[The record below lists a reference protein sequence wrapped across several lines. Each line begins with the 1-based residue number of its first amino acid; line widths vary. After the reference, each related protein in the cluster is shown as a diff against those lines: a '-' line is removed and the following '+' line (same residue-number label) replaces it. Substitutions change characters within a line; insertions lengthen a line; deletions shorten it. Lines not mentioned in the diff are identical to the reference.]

1 MTAAGAACAGGV
13 QAGAAGGRLVAG
25 GLATYLDAED
35 GVGGRPRQV
44 RYRVEASCTA
54 QGLLAALVR
63 SKPVVARTFEAGAL
77 SRGGAVLRRQDAL
90 APDVVVTL
98 ALAPADASHAGAAS
112 AAGARGREEPRV
124 LYRDPFLMAVDKP
137 AGILVHGDGTGAR
150 TLTDDVAALLAREG
164 VPSAPQAVQRLDVDT
179 TGVVLFSLAPE
190 FQPALDALV
199 ASHGM
204 RKRYLAVVEGSF
216 PAGVRRMDAPIGRD
230 RHDARRMRV
239 SAGGK
244 PALTLVTV
252 LARRG
257 GRSLLLLELGTGRRH
272 QIRVHL
278 AHAGHPIVGDA
289 LYGRAAGG
297 RSGGRAAGAG
307 GLMLHAVCEE
317 LAHPA
322 TGEALRLEA
331 GWPARFGKFFSPLD
345 YDAGARC

>member
-1 MTAAGAACAGGV
+1 MAAGARGAHD
-13 QAGAAGGRLVAG
+13 AGAQRVAD
-25 GLATYLDAED
+25 GLATYLDAAD
-35 GVGGRPRQV
+35 GAGGRPRQA

-54 QGLLAALVR
+54 QGLLAALVH
-63 SKPVVARTFEAGAL
+63 SKPVVARAFEAGAL
-77 SRGGAVLRRQDAL
+77 ARGGAALRRQDAL
-90 APDVVVTL
+90 APGDVVTL
-98 ALAPADASHAGAAS
+98 ALAPADSPHEGAGGAGGAA
-112 AAGARGREEPRV
+112 GRRGREEPRV

-137 AGILVHGDGTGAR
+137 AGILVHGDGTGVR

-164 VPSAPQAVQRLDVDT
+164 VPAAPQAVQRLDVDT

-199 ASHGM
+199 ASHDM

-216 PAGVRRMDAPIGRD
+216 DAGVRRMDAPLGRD

-257 GRSLLLLELGTGRRH
+257 GKSLLLLELGTGRRH

-297 RSGGRAAGAG
+297 RLGGRAAGAG

-322 TGEALRLEA
+322 TGKALRLEA
-331 GWPARFGKFFSPLD
+331 GWPDRFGKFFSPLD

>member
-1 MTAAGAACAGGV
+1 MVAGARGTGDARGTVGG
-13 QAGAAGGRLVAG
+13 LVAG
-25 GLATYLDAED
+25 GLATYVDAED
-35 GVGGRPRQV
+35 GAGGRPRQA
-44 RYRVEASCTA
+44 RYRVEAACTA

-63 SKPVVARTFEAGAL
+63 SKPAVARAFEAGAL
-77 SRGGAVLRRQDAL
+77 ARGGATLRRQDAL
-90 APDVVVTL
+90 VPGDVVTL
-98 ALAPADASHAGAAS
+98 ALAPADAPHAGAGGAGG
-112 AAGARGREEPRV
+112 AAGRRGREELRV

-150 TLTDDVAALLAREG
+150 TLTDGVAALLGREG
-164 VPSAPQAVQRLDVDT
+164 VPAAPQAVQRLDVDT
-179 TGVVLFSLAPE
+179 TGVVLL
-190 FQPALDALV
+190 
-199 ASHGM
+199 SHDM

-216 PAGVRRMDAPIGRD
+216 DAGVRRLDAPLGRD

-239 SAGGK
+239 SPRGK

-257 GRSLLLLELGTGRRH
+257 GKSLLLLELGTGRRH

-297 RSGGRAAGAG
+297 RAAGAG

-317 LAHPA
+317 LTHPA
-322 TGEALRLEA
+322 TGRALRLEA

>member
-1 MTAAGAACAGGV
+1 MAAGAAGARGAHD
-13 QAGAAGGRLVAG
+13 AGAQRVAD
-25 GLATYLDAED
+25 GLATYLDAAD
-35 GVGGRPRQV
+35 GSGGQARQV
-44 RYRVEASCTA
+44 RYRVEAACTA
-54 QGLLAALVR
+54 QGLLASLVR
-63 SKPVVARTFEAGAL
+63 SKPVVARAFGVGAL
-77 SRGGAVLRRQDAL
+77 VRGGAALRRQDAL
-90 APDVVVTL
+90 ASGDVVTL
-98 ALAPADASHAGAAS
+98 ALAPAPADARHARAGR
-112 AAGARGREEPRV
+112 AAGGRGGRGPRV

-137 AGILVHGDGTGAR
+137 AGILVHADGTGAR

-164 VPSAPQAVQRLDVDT
+164 VPAVPQAVQRLDVDT

-199 ASHGM
+199 ASHDM

-216 PAGVRRMDAPIGRD
+216 PAGVRRLDAPLGRD

-239 SAGGK
+239 SPRGK

-297 RSGGRAAGAG
+297 
-307 GLMLHAVCEE
+307 LMLHAVREE

-331 GWPARFGKFFSPLD
+331 GWPARFGKFFSSLD

>member
-1 MTAAGAACAGGV
+1 MVAGARGTGDARGTVGG
-13 QAGAAGGRLVAG
+13 LVAG
-25 GLATYLDAED
+25 GLATYVDASD
-35 GVGGRPRQV
+35 GAGGRPRQA
-44 RYRVEASCTA
+44 RYRVEAACTA

-63 SKPVVARTFEAGAL
+63 SKPAVARAFEAGAL
-77 SRGGAVLRRQDAL
+77 ARGGATLRRQDAL
-90 APDVVVTL
+90 VPGDVVTL
-98 ALAPADASHAGAAS
+98 ALAPADAPHAGAGGAGG
-112 AAGARGREEPRV
+112 AAGRRGREELRV

-150 TLTDDVAALLAREG
+150 TLTDGVAALLGREG
-164 VPSAPQAVQRLDVDT
+164 VPAAPQAVQRLDVDT

-199 ASHGM
+199 ASHDM

-216 PAGVRRMDAPIGRD
+216 DAGVRRLDAPIGRD

-239 SAGGK
+239 SAGSK

-297 RSGGRAAGAG
+297 RSGGRATGAG

>member
-1 MTAAGAACAGGV
+1 MAADARDAHDAGA
-13 QAGAAGGRLVAG
+13 QRVAD
-25 GLATYLDAED
+25 GLATYLDAAD
-35 GVGGRPRQV
+35 GSGGQARQV
-44 RYRVEASCTA
+44 RYRVEAACTA
-54 QGLLAALVR
+54 QGLLASLVR
-63 SKPVVARTFEAGAL
+63 SKPAVARAFEAGAL
-77 SRGGAVLRRQDAL
+77 ARGGAALRRQDAL
-90 APDVVVTL
+90 APGDVVTL
-98 ALAPADASHAGAAS
+98 ALASADAPHAGAGGAGS
-112 AAGARGREEPRV
+112 TAGARGREEPRV

-137 AGILVHGDGTGAR
+137 AGILVHADGTGAR
-150 TLTDDVAALLAREG
+150 TLTDGVAALL
-164 VPSAPQAVQRLDVDT
+164 APQAVQRLDVDT

-199 ASHGM
+199 ASHDM

-216 PAGVRRMDAPIGRD
+216 DAGVRRLDAPLGRD

-239 SAGGK
+239 SPRGK

-257 GRSLLLLELGTGRRH
+257 GKSLLLLELGTGRRH

-297 RSGGRAAGAG
+297 RAAGAG

-317 LAHPA
+317 LTHPA
-322 TGEALRLEA
+322 TGRALRLEA

>member
-13 QAGAAGGRLVAG
+13 QAAAAGGRLVAG

-90 APDVVVTL
+90 APGVVVTL
-98 ALAPADASHAGAAS
+98 ALADAPHAGAAS
-112 AAGARGREEPRV
+112 AAGACGREEPRV

-297 RSGGRAAGAG
+297 RSGG
-307 GLMLHAVCEE
+307 LMLHAVCEE

>member
-1 MTAAGAACAGGV
+1 MAAGARGAHD
-13 QAGAAGGRLVAG
+13 AGAQGVAD
-25 GLATYLDAED
+25 GLATYLDAAD
-35 GVGGRPRQV
+35 GSGGQARQV
-44 RYRVEASCTA
+44 RYRVEAACTA
-54 QGLLAALVR
+54 RGLLASLVR
-63 SKPVVARTFEAGAL
+63 SKPVVARAFVAGAL
-77 SRGGAVLRRQDAL
+77 ARGGAALRRQDAL
-90 APDVVVTL
+90 APGDVVTL
-98 ALAPADASHAGAAS
+98 ALAPAPADARHARAGR
-112 AAGARGREEPRV
+112 AAGGRGGRGPRV

-137 AGILVHGDGTGAR
+137 AGILVHADGTGAR

-164 VPSAPQAVQRLDVDT
+164 VPAVPQAVQRLDVDT

-199 ASHGM
+199 ASHDM

-216 PAGVRRMDAPIGRD
+216 PAGVLRLDAPLGRD

-239 SAGGK
+239 SPRGK

-289 LYGRAAGG
+289 LYGRAAGP
-297 RSGGRAAGAG
+297 AG
-307 GLMLHAVCEE
+307 GLMLHAVREE

-331 GWPARFGKFFSPLD
+331 GWPARFGKFFSSLD
-345 YDAGARC
+345 YDAGVRC

>member
-1 MTAAGAACAGGV
+1 
-13 QAGAAGGRLVAG
+13 
-25 GLATYLDAED
+25 
-35 GVGGRPRQV
+35 
-44 RYRVEASCTA
+44 
-54 QGLLAALVR
+54 
-63 SKPVVARTFEAGAL
+63 
-77 SRGGAVLRRQDAL
+77 
-90 APDVVVTL
+90 
-98 ALAPADASHAGAAS
+98 
-112 AAGARGREEPRV
+112 
-124 LYRDPFLMAVDKP
+124 MAVDKP

-150 TLTDDVAALLAREG
+150 TLTDGVAALLAREG
-164 VPSAPQAVQRLDVDT
+164 VPAAPQAVQRLDVDT

-199 ASHGM
+199 ASHDM

-216 PAGVRRMDAPIGRD
+216 PAGVRRLDAPIGRD

-239 SAGGK
+239 SPRGK

-257 GRSLLLLELGTGRRH
+257 GKSLLLLELGTGRRH

-297 RSGGRAAGAG
+297 RAAGAG

-317 LAHPA
+317 LTHPA
-322 TGEALRLEA
+322 TGRALRLEA

>member
-1 MTAAGAACAGGV
+1 MAAGARGAHD
-13 QAGAAGGRLVAG
+13 AGAQRVAD
-25 GLATYLDAED
+25 GLATYLDAAD
-35 GVGGRPRQV
+35 GSGGQARQV
-44 RYRVEASCTA
+44 RYRVEAACTA
-54 QGLLAALVR
+54 QGLLASLVR
-63 SKPVVARTFEAGAL
+63 SKPVVARAFVAGAL
-77 SRGGAVLRRQDAL
+77 ARGGAALRRQDAL
-90 APDVVVTL
+90 APGDVVTL
-98 ALAPADASHAGAAS
+98 ALAPADARHARAGR
-112 AAGARGREEPRV
+112 AAGGRGGRGPRV

-137 AGILVHGDGTGAR
+137 AGILVHADGTGAR

-164 VPSAPQAVQRLDVDT
+164 VPAVPQAVQRLDVDT

-199 ASHGM
+199 ASHDM

-216 PAGVRRMDAPIGRD
+216 PAGVLRLDAPLGRD

-239 SAGGK
+239 SPRGK

-289 LYGRAAGG
+289 LYGRAAGP
-297 RSGGRAAGAG
+297 AG
-307 GLMLHAVCEE
+307 GLMLHAVREE

-331 GWPARFGKFFSPLD
+331 GWPARFGKFFSSLD

>member
-1 MTAAGAACAGGV
+1 MAAGARGAHD
-13 QAGAAGGRLVAG
+13 AGAQRVAD
-25 GLATYLDAED
+25 GLATYLDAAD
-35 GVGGRPRQV
+35 GSDGQARQV
-44 RYRVEASCTA
+44 RYRVEAACTA
-54 QGLLAALVR
+54 QGLLASLVR
-63 SKPVVARTFEAGAL
+63 SKPVVARAFGAGAL
-77 SRGGAVLRRQDAL
+77 VRGGAALRRQDAL
-90 APDVVVTL
+90 APGDVVTL
-98 ALAPADASHAGAAS
+98 ALAPAPADARHARAGR
-112 AAGARGREEPRV
+112 AAGGRGGRGPRV

-137 AGILVHGDGTGAR
+137 AGILVHADGTGAR
-150 TLTDDVAALLAREG
+150 TLADDVAALLAREG
-164 VPSAPQAVQRLDVDT
+164 VPAVPQAVQRLDVDT

-199 ASHGM
+199 ASHDM

-216 PAGVRRMDAPIGRD
+216 PAGVRRLDAPLGRD

-239 SAGGK
+239 SPRGK

-289 LYGRAAGG
+289 LYGRAAGP
-297 RSGGRAAGAG
+297 AG

-331 GWPARFGKFFSPLD
+331 GWPARFGKFFSSLD
-345 YDAGARC
+345 YDAGTRC

>member
-13 QAGAAGGRLVAG
+13 QAAAAGGRLVAG

-90 APDVVVTL
+90 APGVVVTL
-98 ALAPADASHAGAAS
+98 ALADAPHAGAAS
-112 AAGARGREEPRV
+112 AAGACGREEPRV

-137 AGILVHGDGTGAR
+137 AGILVHADGTGAR
-150 TLTDDVAALLAREG
+150 TLTDGVAALLAREG
-164 VPSAPQAVQRLDVDT
+164 VPAAPQAVQRLDVDT

-199 ASHGM
+199 ASHDM

-216 PAGVRRMDAPIGRD
+216 PAGVRRLDAPIGRD

-257 GRSLLLLELGTGRRH
+257 GKSLLLLELGTGRRH

-297 RSGGRAAGAG
+297 RAAGAG

-317 LAHPA
+317 LTHPA
-322 TGEALRLEA
+322 TGRALRLEA

>member
-1 MTAAGAACAGGV
+1 MAAGTRGTGG
-13 QAGAAGGRLVAG
+13 GLVAG
-25 GLATYLDAED
+25 GLATYVDASD
-35 GVGGRPRQV
+35 GAGGRPRQA
-44 RYRVEASCTA
+44 RFRVEAACTA

-63 SKPVVARTFEAGAL
+63 SKPVVARAFGVGAL
-77 SRGGAVLRRQDAL
+77 ARGDAELRRQDAL
-90 APDVVVTL
+90 APGDVVTL
-98 ALAPADASHAGAAS
+98 ALAPAGAPHAGADG
-112 AAGARGREEPRV
+112 AAGRRGREEPRV

-164 VPSAPQAVQRLDVDT
+164 VPAAPQAVQRLDVDT

-199 ASHGM
+199 ASHDM

-216 PAGVRRMDAPIGRD
+216 PAGVRRMEAPLGRD

-257 GRSLLLLELGTGRRH
+257 GKSLLLLELGTGRRH

-278 AHAGHPIVGDA
+278 AHAGHPVVGDA
-289 LYGRAAGG
+289 LYGRAA
-297 RSGGRAAGAG
+297 GGRAAGAG

-317 LAHPA
+317 LTHPA
-322 TGEALRLEA
+322 TGKALRLEA

>member
-1 MTAAGAACAGGV
+1 MAAGTRGTGG
-13 QAGAAGGRLVAG
+13 GLVAG
-25 GLATYLDAED
+25 GLATYVDASD
-35 GVGGRPRQV
+35 GAGGRPRQA
-44 RYRVEASCTA
+44 RFRVEAACTA

-63 SKPVVARTFEAGAL
+63 SKPVVARAFGVGAL
-77 SRGGAVLRRQDAL
+77 ARGDAELRRQDAL
-90 APDVVVTL
+90 APGDVVTL
-98 ALAPADASHAGAAS
+98 ALAPAGAPHAGADG
-112 AAGARGREEPRV
+112 AAGRRGREEPRV

-164 VPSAPQAVQRLDVDT
+164 VPAAPQAVQRLDVDT

-199 ASHGM
+199 ASHDM

-216 PAGVRRMDAPIGRD
+216 PAGVRRMEAPLGRD
-230 RHDARRMRV
+230 RHYARRMRV
-239 SAGGK
+239 SAGCK

-257 GRSLLLLELGTGRRH
+257 GKSLLLLELGTGRRH

-297 RSGGRAAGAG
+297 RAAGAG

-317 LAHPA
+317 LTHPA
-322 TGEALRLEA
+322 TGRALRLEA

>member
-1 MTAAGAACAGGV
+1 MAAGARDAGG
-13 QAGAAGGRLVAG
+13 GLVAG
-25 GLATYLDAED
+25 GLATYVDASD
-35 GVGGRPRQV
+35 GAGGRPRQV
-44 RYRVEASCTA
+44 RYRVEAACTA
-54 QGLLAALVR
+54 QGLLASLVR
-63 SKPVVARTFEAGAL
+63 SKPVVARAFGAGAL
-77 SRGGAVLRRQDAL
+77 ARGGAALRRQDAL
-90 APDVVVTL
+90 APGDVVTL
-98 ALAPADASHAGAAS
+98 ALASADAPHAGAGGAGS
-112 AAGARGREEPRV
+112 TAGARGREEPRV

-137 AGILVHGDGTGAR
+137 AGILVHADGTGAR
-150 TLTDDVAALLAREG
+150 TLTDGVAALLAREG
-164 VPSAPQAVQRLDVDT
+164 VPAAPQAVQRLDVDT

-199 ASHGM
+199 ASHDM

-216 PAGVRRMDAPIGRD
+216 PAGVRRLDAPIGRD

-257 GRSLLLLELGTGRRH
+257 GKSLLLLELGTGRRH

-297 RSGGRAAGAG
+297 RAAGAG

-317 LAHPA
+317 LTHPA
-322 TGEALRLEA
+322 TGRALRLEA

>member
-1 MTAAGAACAGGV
+1 MAAGARGAGGV
-13 QAGAAGGRLVAG
+13 QAAAAGGGLVAG

-54 QGLLAALVR
+54 QGILAPLVR

-77 SRGGAVLRRQDAL
+77 SRGGAALRRQDAL
-90 APDVVVTL
+90 APGVVVTL
-98 ALAPADASHAGAAS
+98 ALAPADAPHAGAAS
-112 AAGARGREEPRV
+112 AAGACGREEPRV

-179 TGVVLFSLAPE
+179 TGVVLFSLALE

-204 RKRYLAVVEGSF
+204 RKRYLAVVEGAF

-297 RSGGRAAGAG
+297 RSGGRAARAG

>member
-1 MTAAGAACAGGV
+1 MRV
-13 QAGAAGGRLVAG
+13 RVA
-25 GLATYLDAED
+25 
-35 GVGGRPRQV
+35 
-44 RYRVEASCTA
+44 
-54 QGLLAALVR
+54 
-63 SKPVVARTFEAGAL
+63 PVA
-77 SRGGAVLRRQDAL
+77 
-90 APDVVVTL
+90 
-98 ALAPADASHAGAAS
+98 
-112 AAGARGREEPRV
+112 
-124 LYRDPFLMAVDKP
+124 PFLMAVDKP
-137 AGILVHGDGTGAR
+137 AGILVHADGTGAR

-164 VPSAPQAVQRLDVDT
+164 VPAAPQAVQRLDVDT

-199 ASHGM
+199 ASHDM

-216 PAGVRRMDAPIGRD
+216 PAGVRRLDAPIGRD

-257 GRSLLLLELGTGRRH
+257 GKSLLLLELGTGRRH

-297 RSGGRAAGAG
+297 RAAG

>member
-1 MTAAGAACAGGV
+1 MAAGARGTGG
-13 QAGAAGGRLVAG
+13 GLVAG
-25 GLATYLDAED
+25 GLATYVDASD
-35 GVGGRPRQV
+35 GAGGRPRQA
-44 RYRVEASCTA
+44 RFRVEAACTA

-63 SKPVVARTFEAGAL
+63 SKPVVARAFGVGAL
-77 SRGGAVLRRQDAL
+77 ARGDAELRRQDAL
-90 APDVVVTL
+90 APGDVVTL
-98 ALAPADASHAGAAS
+98 ALAPAGAPHAGADG
-112 AAGARGREEPRV
+112 AAGRRGREEPRV

-164 VPSAPQAVQRLDVDT
+164 VPAAPQAVQRLDVDT

-199 ASHGM
+199 ASHDM

-216 PAGVRRMDAPIGRD
+216 DAGVRRLDAPLGRD

-297 RSGGRAAGAG
+297 RSGGRATGAG

>member
-1 MTAAGAACAGGV
+1 MAAGARDAGG
-13 QAGAAGGRLVAG
+13 GLVAG
-25 GLATYLDAED
+25 GLATYVDASD
-35 GVGGRPRQV
+35 GAGGRPRQV
-44 RYRVEASCTA
+44 RYRVEAACTA
-54 QGLLAALVR
+54 QGLLASLVR
-63 SKPVVARTFEAGAL
+63 SKPVVARAFGAGAL
-77 SRGGAVLRRQDAL
+77 VRGGAALRRQDVL
-90 APDVVVTL
+90 APGDVVTL
-98 ALAPADASHAGAAS
+98 ALASADAPHAGAGGAGS
-112 AAGARGREEPRV
+112 TAGARGREEPRV

-137 AGILVHGDGTGAR
+137 AGILVHADGTGAR

-164 VPSAPQAVQRLDVDT
+164 VPAAPQAVQRLDVDT

-199 ASHGM
+199 ASHDM

-216 PAGVRRMDAPIGRD
+216 PAGVRRLDVPLGRD

-239 SAGGK
+239 SPRGK

-257 GRSLLLLELGTGRRH
+257 GKSLLLLELGTGRRH

-297 RSGGRAAGAG
+297 RAAGAG

-322 TGEALRLEA
+322 TGKALRLEA